1 MLVDLTLILRAKEDA
16 GAIGTPRQNVSA
28 PLQREVVDNFRP
40 DQRIHPLAPI
50 QGCQPLE
57 LTRAEQNLPPAAA
70 IATPGTLEAQILR
83 KRERGLLTVFANGS
97 KSSTRPRAASRTL
110 GRGRAHR
117 FRDSG
122 DTSLP
127 SGG

>member
-83 KRERGLLTVFANGS
+83 KRERGPAHGFREWIQIVHSASGGITNSRAWSGS
-97 KSSTRPRAASRTL
+97 
-110 GRGRAHR
+110 
-117 FRDSG
+117 
-122 DTSLP
+122 SLP
-127 SGG
+127 